1 MRTAFIAHVLSTT
14 LALGLSSCTSS
25 TITTADVGVTG
36 RYRLTSSDLHE
47 IERVTLAAGI
57 TKPIRSIQADS
68 PDRVQVECGMPWL
81 REKEM
86 VLFTARR
93 RSRHWVIDK
102 SSIEKH
108 HIITVE

>member
-1 MRTAFIAHVLSTT
+1 MRAALIAHVLSTT
-14 LALGLSSCTSS
+14 VALGLSSCASS
-25 TITTADVGVTG
+25 MMITADVDITG
-36 RYRLTSSDLHE
+36 RYRLTSGDLHD

-68 PDRVQVECGMPWL
+68 PDRVRVECGMPWL

-86 VLFTARR
+86 ILFTARR
-93 RSRHWVIDK
+93 RSGHWFIDR

-108 HIITVE
+108 YIITVE